1 MSEDKKGK
9 LFLQLIEEQNQTQ
22 WKILQKLNSLIKTH
36 WNSDVLRAELE
47 SLMNEHKK
55 ISEKLN
61 SLDENN
67 SML

>member
-1 MSEDKKGK
+1 MSEDEKGK

-22 WKILQKLNSLIKTH
+22 WKILQKLNSLIKTQ
-36 WNSDVLRAELE
+36 WSSDVLRAELE

-61 SLDENN
+61 GLDESNG
-67 SML
+67 ML

>member
-1 MSEDKKGK
+1 MSEDEKGK

-22 WKILQKLNSLIKTH
+22 WKILQKLNSLIKTQ
-36 WNSDVLRAELE
+36 WSSDVLRAELE

-61 SLDENN
+61 GLDESNGI
-67 SML
+67 L